1 MFLASSGNE
10 LGAVPV
16 VTLLENCNV
25 EDDGVEVQNLS
36 SEGIREDLKKEKG
49 KNNDLRMQK

>member
-36 SEGIREDLKKEKG
+36 SEGIREDLKKKRG
-49 KNNDLRMQK
+49 KRMI

>member
-36 SEGIREDLKKEKG
+36 SEGIREDLKKEKE